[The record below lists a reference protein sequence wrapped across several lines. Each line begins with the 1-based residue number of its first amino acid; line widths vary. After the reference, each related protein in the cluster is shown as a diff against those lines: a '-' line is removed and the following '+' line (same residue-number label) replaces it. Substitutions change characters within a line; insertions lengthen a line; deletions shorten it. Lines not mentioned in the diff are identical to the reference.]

1 MPRVVLLGPPGAG
14 KGTQAGPLA
23 AELGV
28 PHLSTGDLLRAAVAK
43 ATSLGAEADG
53 YMRAGHLVPDELVLR
68 ILRARL
74 SEPDARAGF
83 VLDGYP
89 RNRAQAETLAALV
102 AVDDVLYFELPE
114 EVLLGRLT
122 QRRSCPRCGRVY
134 NLSTRPPRSP
144 GRCDV
149 EGAEL
154 LQRSDDRPEAV
165 RVRLATYREQTE
177 PLLQYYAGAGLLRRL
192 DALGSTEEVGR
203 RLRAALRLPNV

>member
-114 EVLLGRLT
+114 KVLLERLT
-122 QRRSCPRCGRVY
+122 QRRSCPKCGRVY

-177 PLLQYYAGAGLLRRL
+177 PLLQYYAGPGLLRRL